1 MPYAAF
7 LLLVGHALVHLLY
20 VVPQPPRAEG
30 AAEWPF
36 AIEKSWLV
44 TKLGVG
50 VQVMQPVAVLLLT
63 ITVAALVGAGL
74 AIIDLLV
81 PSAWWPALVVTGA
94 AASLLLLSLFFH
106 PWLVIG
112 VAIDVVLLY
121 LVLVNGWDPFAAG
134 AALRSM
140 A

>member
-7 LLLVGHALVHLLY
+7 LLLVGHALVHLAY
-20 VVPQPPRAEG
+20 VTPAPPHAEG
-30 AAEWPF
+30 APEWPF
-36 AIEKSWLV
+36 AVGESWPVTHLGVSADVVRPVAYLLV
-44 TKLGVG
+44 TV
-50 VQVMQPVAVLLLT
+50 VL
-63 ITVAALVGAGL
+63 VALVGAGL
-74 AIIDLLV
+74 AIIGLVV
-81 PSAWWPALVVTGA
+81 PSAWWHALVVTGA
-94 AASLLLLSLFFH
+94 GASLLLLTMCFH

-134 AALRSM
+134 AAHRSM

>member
-7 LLLVGHALVHLLY
+7 MLLVGHALVHVAYLT
-20 VVPQPPRAEG
+20 PAPPHAEG
-30 AAEWPF
+30 APEWPF
-36 AIEKSWLV
+36 AIERSWPV
-44 TKLGVG
+44 ANLGVSLE
-50 VQVMQPVAVLLLT
+50 VMRPVAYLLVAVVL
-63 ITVAALVGAGL
+63 VALVGAGL
-74 AIIDLLV
+74 AIIDLVV
-81 PSAWWPALVVTGA
+81 PADWWPALVVTGA

-121 LVLVNGWDPFAAG
+121 LVLVTGWDPFAAG
-134 AALRSM
+134 AAHRSL

>member
-1 MPYAAF
+1 VPYAAF
-7 LLLVGHALVHLLY
+7 LLLVGHGLVHLLY
-20 VVPQPPRAEG
+20 IVPQPPRAEG

-44 TKLGVG
+44 TNLGVS
-50 VQVMQPVAVLLLT
+50 VEVMQAVAVMLLT

-74 AIIDLLV
+74 AIIDLVV

-94 AASLLLLSLFFH
+94 GASLLLLTLCFH

-134 AALRSM
+134 GAPWSM

>member
-7 LLLVGHALVHLLY
+7 VLLVGHALVHLAY
-20 VVPQPPRAEG
+20 VTPAPPRAEG

-36 AIEKSWLV
+36 AIGESWPVTNLGVSVDVMRPVAYLLV
-44 TKLGVG
+44 TVILV
-50 VQVMQPVAVLLLT
+50 
-63 ITVAALVGAGL
+63 ALVGAGL
-74 AIIDLLV
+74 AIIGLVV

-94 AASLLLLSLFFH
+94 GASLLLLTLCFH

-134 AALRSM
+134 AAQRSM

>member
-1 MPYAAF
+1 MPYATF
-7 LLLVGHALVHLLY
+7 GLLVGHALVHIAYLA
-20 VVPQPPRAEG
+20 PAPPRAEG
-30 AAEWPF
+30 APEWPF
-36 AIEKSWLV
+36 AIRESWPV
-44 TKLGVG
+44 THLGVS
-50 VQVMQPVAVLLLT
+50 VDVLRPVAYLLVAVVL
-63 ITVAALVGAGL
+63 VALVGAGL
-74 AIIDLLV
+74 AIIDLVV

-94 AASLLLLSLFFH
+94 GASLLLLTLCFH

-134 AALRSM
+134 GAPWSM

>member
-44 TKLGVG
+44 TNLGVT
-50 VQVMQPVAVLLLT
+50 VEFMQPVAVLLLT

-74 AIIDLLV
+74 AAIDLLV
-81 PSAWWPALVVTGA
+81 PAGWWPALVVTGA
-94 AASLLLLSLFFH
+94 AASLLLLTLFFH

-112 VAIDVVLLY
+112 VAIDVALLY

-134 AALRSM
+134 AAHRSM

>member
-7 LLLVGHALVHLLY
+7 VLLVGHALVHVAYLT
-20 VVPQPPRAEG
+20 PAPPHPEG
-30 AAEWPF
+30 APEWPF
-36 AIEKSWLV
+36 AIEKSWPI
-44 TKLGVG
+44 TNLGVG
-50 VQVMQPVAVLLLT
+50 LDIMRPVAHVL
-63 ITVAALVGAGL
+63 AAVVLVSLVGAGL
-74 AIIDLLV
+74 AIIDLVV
-81 PSAWWPALVVTGA
+81 PSAWWPALAVTGA
-94 AASLLLLSLFFH
+94 TASLLLLSLFFH
-106 PWLVIG
+106 PWLVVG